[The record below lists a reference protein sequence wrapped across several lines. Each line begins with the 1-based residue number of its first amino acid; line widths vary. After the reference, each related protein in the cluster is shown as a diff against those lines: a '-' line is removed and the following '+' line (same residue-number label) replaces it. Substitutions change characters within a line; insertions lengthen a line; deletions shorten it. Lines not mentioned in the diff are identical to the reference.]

1 MWVKFDSDSK
11 TASSGFNATFK
22 AVRGSPIVINR
33 LAGKLAKQN
42 GTDRMGTKMGWS
54 PIVYLAFALTFLSS
68 VEGQCSSS
76 GTTLTGSSGSFSSP
90 NYPSNYPNS
99 ETCRWIITVPQG
111 HLVRLSFES
120 FQLES
125 CALPSPV
132 CSCDHVEVRDGTVA
146 SSERL
151 GIYCGNEYPAAVQSS
166 GRSMWIEFDSDLFSN
181 EKGFNATYTAVA
193 ASECPKNGIVSGV
206 NGSITSPG
214 FPLTYPVSVKCTWI
228 IEVPEDYQVQLTF
241 PTFQL
246 ENCAISSLCSCDH
259 VQVRNGRDENSE
271 ELKEFCGDNIPA
283 TQLLRSKGR
292 YMWVEFDSDSKT
304 VGNGFDVFFKA
315 VREFVSHCKAW
326 FGLNVGQD
334 SVDQSPVITET
345 DTMGY
350 TPVVYLAFALTL
362 FSSVRGQCS
371 SSGITL
377 IGTSG
382 SFSSPNYPS
391 NYANR
396 QTCTW
401 IITVPQGHLVRL
413 SFESFQLES
422 CALPSPVCSCD
433 HLEVRDGSVA
443 SSERLG
449 RYCGDEYPAAVQSSG
464 RFMWIEFCTDLFSNE
479 KGFFATYTAVD
490 SSECPTN
497 GVLRDEN
504 GSFTSPGFPSGYPGS
519 VRCSWIIEVPENHK
533 VELTFDTFQ
542 LASCAVSLSCSCGHV
557 EVRDGRSAGSEK
569 LKTICGDEKPPA
581 IRSSERYL
589 WVEFGSDW
597 RKTSKGFYASFKAV
611 RENVFYCDTWTGW
624 SVGKGPCTGITAGV
638 VLVVVVMFALGYWC
652 YRKSRI
658 LSVV

>member
-1 MWVKFDSDSK
+1 
-11 TASSGFNATFK
+11 
-22 AVRGSPIVINR
+22 
-33 LAGKLAKQN
+33 
-42 GTDRMGTKMGWS
+42 
-54 PIVYLAFALTFLSS
+54 
-68 VEGQCSSS
+68 
-76 GTTLTGSSGSFSSP
+76 
-90 NYPSNYPNS
+90 
-99 ETCRWIITVPQG
+99 
-111 HLVRLSFES
+111 
-120 FQLES
+120 
-125 CALPSPV
+125 
-132 CSCDHVEVRDGTVA
+132 
-146 SSERL
+146 
-151 GIYCGNEYPAAVQSS
+151 
-166 GRSMWIEFDSDLFSN
+166 
-181 EKGFNATYTAVA
+181 
-193 ASECPKNGIVSGV
+193 
-206 NGSITSPG
+206 
-214 FPLTYPVSVKCTWI
+214 
-228 IEVPEDYQVQLTF
+228 
-241 PTFQL
+241 
-246 ENCAISSLCSCDH
+246 
-259 VQVRNGRDENSE
+259 
-271 ELKEFCGDNIPA
+271 
-283 TQLLRSKGR
+283 
-292 YMWVEFDSDSKT
+292 
-304 VGNGFDVFFKA
+304 
-315 VREFVSHCKAW
+315 
-326 FGLNVGQD
+326 
-334 SVDQSPVITET
+334 
-345 DTMGY
+345 MGY

-490 SSECPTN
+490 TRCPNNRNNDILRGTNGSFTSPGFPLSYPVSVKCTWIIEVPEDYQVQLTFTTFQLENCAISLFCTCDHVQARDGQDENSKKLQTLCGDNVPPTLRIRSSGRYMWVEFDSDSKAVGNGFDASFKAVHSSECPTN

-611 RENVFYCDTWTGW
+611 PVYKCPKNVVLKGTNGSFTSPKYPLNYPNDVTCTWIIEVPENHFVELTFETLDLEDCLIYSSKVCTCDHVEIRDGKDGKSEELERLCGGSEHSSVKSTGRYMWVEFESDSKETRKGFKATFKAGENVFYCDTWTGW